1 MSRYVI
7 PALVAIL
14 ILGGTGLASQAF
26 AATAITINTDKDV
39 YDHTDTISITGTID
53 PVNEYEMPV
62 SILFVN
68 SHNSIVVIAQLDVNN
83 DGSWSGQIHLN
94 PENAL
99 MSEDGVYEIRANYG
113 SFASTVL
120 SIELTNAVETSEG
133 VETGTAVT
141 GTAVT
146 GTDVTGTDV
155 IGPGGEP
162 FYKLAGGQIDY
173 DTTCNASP
181 AFFANADDD
190 SIVIYLDP
198 TNDGILTVTLH
209 EDLIK
214 PFEDGTFAVIVN
226 NQEMQDF
233 TQVGN
238 TLTIPCTV
246 GTEKIEI
253 HGSWAIP
260 EFGVIAAMILT
271 VAIVS
276 IIVVTAKTKLSL
288 VPRY

>member
-1 MSRYVI
+1 MNKHVM
-7 PALVAIL
+7 PVLVTIL
-14 ILGGTGLASQAF
+14 ILAATGFTSQAF
-26 AATAITINTDKDV
+26 AETVITINTDKSV
-39 YDHTDTISITGTID
+39 YDHTDTITITGTVF
-53 PVNEYEMPV
+53 PVDENEVPV

-68 SHNSIVVIAQLDVNN
+68 QYNSIVEIAQLDVNS
-83 DGSWSGQIHLN
+83 DGSWSGQIVLN
-94 PENAL
+94 PENHL
-99 MSEDGVYEIRANYG
+99 QSEDGVYEIRAQYG
-113 SFASTVL
+113 STKITT
-120 SIELTNAVETSEG
+120 SIELTNAVETSE
-133 VETGTAVT
+133 VEGTEVGTVVT
-141 GTAVT
+141 GTA
-146 GTDVTGTDV
+146 GTDVTG
-155 IGPGGEP
+155 PSGEP

-173 DTTCNASP
+173 DSTCNANP

-238 TLTIPCTV
+238 TLTIPCVV

-260 EFGVIAAMILT
+260 EFGVIAAMILA

>member
-1 MSRYVI
+1 MNSYVT
-7 PALVAIL
+7 PVLVAIL
-14 ILGGTGLASQAF
+14 ILSTSGIASQAF
-26 AATAITINTDKDV
+26 AATTITINTDKDV
-39 YDHTDTISITGTID
+39 YDHTDTITITGTVD

-68 SHNSIVVIAQLDVNN
+68 QYNSIVEIDQLFVDS
-83 DGSWSGQIHLN
+83 DGSWSGKIVLN
-94 PENAL
+94 PDNHL
-99 MSEDGVYEIRANYG
+99 QSEDGVYEIRANYG
-113 SFASTVL
+113 DFASTIL
-120 SIELTNAVETSEG
+120 LIELTNAVETSEG
-133 VETGTAVT
+133 VEMGTAVT
-141 GTAVT
+141 GTAVI
-146 GTDVTGTDV
+146 GTDVTG
-155 IGPGGEP
+155 PSGEP
-162 FYKLAGGQIDY
+162 YYKLAGGQIDY
-173 DTTCNASP
+173 DSTCNASP

-209 EDLIK
+209 EELIK

-226 NQEMQDF
+226 NQEMQDY

-238 TLTIPCTV
+238 TLTIPCMV

-260 EFGVIAAMILT
+260 EFGVIAAMILA

>member
-1 MSRYVI
+1 MPV
-7 PALVAIL
+7 LVAIL
-14 ILGGTGLASQAF
+14 ILGGTGFASQAF
-26 AATAITINTDKDV
+26 AATTITINTDKSV
-39 YDHTDTISITGTID
+39 YDHASTITLTGTVD
-53 PVNEYEMPV
+53 PVDTNPV
-62 SILFVN
+62 QVTIQIVSPKGGIAGIEQTSVN
-68 SHNSIVVIAQLDVNN
+68 S
-83 DGSWSGQIHLN
+83 DGSFSATFDTSTYLMKDDGIYQIR
-94 PENAL
+94 
-99 MSEDGVYEIRANYG
+99 VNYAG
-113 SFASTVL
+113 TMATTSM
-120 SIELTNAVETSEG
+120 ELTNAVETSEAE
-133 VETGTAVT
+133 ETGTAVT
-141 GTAVT
+141 GTVVT
-146 GTDVTGTDV
+146 GTGDVTDDELV
-155 IGPGGEP
+155 GES

-173 DTTCNASP
+173 DATCDANP

-198 TNDGILTVTLH
+198 TNNGILTVTLH

-238 TLTIPCTV
+238 TLTIPCVV

-260 EFGVIAAMILT
+260 EFGVIAAMILA

-276 IIVVTAKTKLSL
+276 IIVVTAKTKLSI

>member
-1 MSRYVI
+1 MNNHVM
-7 PALVAIL
+7 PVLVAIL
-14 ILGGTGLASQAF
+14 IIAGTGFASQAF
-26 AATAITINTDKDV
+26 AATVITINTDKSV
-39 YDHTDTISITGTID
+39 YDHTDIITITGTVD
-53 PVNEYEMPV
+53 PVDLNDVPIT
-62 SILFVN
+62 ILFVN
-68 SHNSIVVIAQLDVNN
+68 QYNSIVEIDQLLVNS
-83 DGSWSGQIHLN
+83 DGNWSGQIVLN
-94 PENAL
+94 PENRL
-99 MSEDGVYEIRANYG
+99 QSEDGIYEIRAQYG
-113 SFASTVL
+113 SGTEITT
-120 SIELTNAVETSEG
+120 SIELTNAVETSEE
-133 VETGTAVT
+133 VETRTAVT
-141 GTAVT
+141 GTVVT
-146 GTDVTGTDV
+146 GTDVTG
-155 IGPGGEP
+155 PSGEQ
-162 FYKLAGGQIDY
+162 FYKLGTGQIEY
-173 DTTCNASP
+173 DSTCNASP

-190 SIVIYLDP
+190 SIVIYVDP
-198 TNDGILTVTLH
+198 TNDGILTITLH

-238 TLTIPCTV
+238 TLTIPCTM

-260 EFGVIAAMILT
+260 EFGVIAAMILA